1 MMLYIRNPRDT
12 TGKLLKLINK
22 LGKVARYK
30 INVQKSVAFLYT
42 NNETSERKI
51 KENKPIYHHIKQT
64 TGLGNA
70 SFHSNPIERQRQ

>member
-1 MMLYIRNPRDT
+1 MLYIRNPRDS
-12 TGKLLKLINK
+12 TGKPLKLINQ

-51 KENKPIYHHIKQT
+51 KENKPIHHHIKKNKT
-64 TGLGNA
+64 SGNK
-70 SFHSNPIERQRQ
+70 PTK

>member
-51 KENKPIYHHIKQT
+51 KENKPIYHHIKKNKT
-64 TGLGNA
+64 SRNKPTK
-70 SFHSNPIERQRQ
+70 

>member
-22 LGKVARYK
+22 LGEVVRYK
-30 INVQKSVAFLYT
+30 LNVQKSVAFLYT

-51 KENKPIYHHIKQT
+51 KENKPIHHHIKKKKKKT
-64 TGLGNA
+64 PRNKPTK
-70 SFHSNPIERQRQ
+70 